1 MNKVTIKCV
10 SSIKDALIKLELNKK
25 RFLVCLDGLNCVT
38 GVVTDGDIRR
48 SLLSGLT
55 LGDKI
60 DKVCSDTFR
69 YLNTNSSF
77 DEVCELFRL
86 DGVDFLPII
95 NKDKKLASILTKKQ
109 FHALLLQGAQF
120 DLNYD
125 FTKFDYISLE
135 HEVYNRPWGFYKST
149 VLLPYSQAKILTIFP
164 HSELSLQEHKRRE
177 EHWVVIKGR
186 GKVVLGSS
194 ILDAFPGK
202 YIYIPKELKHQII
215 NDGCENIVFAE
226 VQLGDY
232 FGEDDIIRHSD
243 KYGRNN
249 KGK

>member
-1 MNKVTIKCV
+1 MSEVTIKCV
-10 SSIKDALIKLELNKK
+10 SSIRDALTKLELNRKK
-25 RFLVCLDGLNCVT
+25 FLVCLDGLNRVS

-55 LGDKI
+55 LSEKI
-60 DKVCSDTFR
+60 DKVCNDTFR

-77 DEVCELFRL
+77 DKVCELFRL

-95 NKDKKLASILTKKQ
+95 NKDKRLVNILTKKQ
-109 FHALLLQGAQF
+109 FHVMLLQGAQF

-135 HEVYNRPWGFYKST
+135 HEIYNRPWGFYKST

-164 HSELSLQEHKRRE
+164 HSELSLQKHKKRE
-177 EHWVVIKGR
+177 EHWVIVKGE
-186 GKVVLGSS
+186 GKVVLGESL
-194 ILDAFPGK
+194 LDVYPGR
-202 YIYIPKELKHQII
+202 YIYIPKGCKHQII
-215 NDGCENIVFAE
+215 NDSDKNIILSE

-232 FGEDDIIRHSD
+232 FGEDDIVRYSD
-243 KYGRNN
+243 KYGRN
-249 KGK
+249 